1 MNDYINE
8 INKNNNKIV
17 NMKSS
22 VRNTN
27 LDNMLGDTDLV
38 VLQENYKYLCWSI
51 LATASVLVFV
61 NVSK

>member
-8 INKNNNKIV
+8 INKNNNKIAGM
-17 NMKSS
+17 NS